1 MGAFMSDENRQAHWD
16 EVYTSKS
23 ENAVSWFQESPA
35 LSLELIK
42 LAGATSA
49 SAIVDIGGGASRVV
63 DGLIANGFE
72 HATVIDLSEAALASA
87 KKRLGPNARHIK
99 WVTADVTKWE
109 PSEDYDI
116 WHDRAAF
123 HFLTEGADRI
133 AYTRRL
139 KTALRSGGHF
149 IIGTFALDG
158 PERCS
163 GLPVIR
169 YDAAGLSAEIGPEFE
184 LIATRPHE
192 HITPRGA
199 TQRFQFSAFRRT

>member
-1 MGAFMSDENRQAHWD
+1 MGVFMSDENRQAHWD

-35 LSLELIK
+35 LSLELIN

-72 HATVIDLSEAALASA
+72 RVTVLDLSEAALASA
-87 KKRLGPNARHIK
+87 KKRLGINARLVQ

-123 HFLTEGADRI
+123 HFLTEAADRI

-169 YDAAGLSAEIGPEFE
+169 YDAAGLSA
-184 LIATRPHE
+184 
-192 HITPRGA
+192 
-199 TQRFQFSAFRRT
+199 